1 MSAITIGNDL
11 VHYEVLGRGKP
22 VVLVHSWLGSWR
34 YWIPTM
40 QQLSMKYRTYA
51 IDLWG
56 FGDSGRNRDH
66 YHLEGQVALLR
77 AFVEKMGIPKAVF
90 IGHGLGASVITHY
103 AIDPQYRNKVHR
115 MMAIAPPLFDIA
127 PPPSAKLALPLMTET
142 AETIATPVEAGI
154 DREALRQAALQA
166 GLDAIA
172 KKSGPKPDEKLIKDS
187 KETKPQPGD
196 DKKPPEQKAEK
207 KIEPVTPNNSAK
219 PAQTTTG
226 DLIFTNPLE
235 NILGD
240 MNPLTLLTKHVDN
253 SSSDFEKLKAEVNK
267 INIEAIKQSTQ
278 SFRYISTYHEMLKL
292 SMPALT
298 VIGEKDSL
306 ITIPDQKILN
316 SLSSGANSKVI
327 VMEGMRHFPMLEDTT
342 KFVRLLREFL
352 EAPDVSKLEMKDEW
366 RRRTR

>member
-1 MSAITIGNDL
+1 MSAITIGNNL

-40 QQLSMKYRTYA
+40 QQLGMKYRTYA

-56 FGDSGRNRDH
+56 FGDSGRNRNH

-115 MMAIAPPLFDIA
+115 MMAISPPLFDIA
-127 PPPSAKLALPLMTET
+127 PPPSAKLALPKMTET
-142 AETIATPVEAGI
+142 AETIVTPVDAGI

-172 KKSGPKPDEKLIKDS
+172 RKAGPKS
-187 KETKPQPGD
+187 D
-196 DKKPPEQKAEK
+196 DKKPATEKAQKK
-207 KIEPVTPNNSAK
+207 VEPVTGTNSAK
-219 PAQTTTG
+219 AAPTASG

-235 NILGD
+235 GILGD
-240 MNPLTLLTKHVDN
+240 MNPLNLLAKHVDN
-253 SSSDFEKLKAEVNK
+253 NSSDFEKLKAEVND
-267 INIEAIKQSTQ
+267 ACADPDGRQ
-278 SFRYISTYHEMLKL
+278 RYAYYR
-292 SMPALT
+292 A
-298 VIGEKDSL
+298 
-306 ITIPDQKILN
+306 
-316 SLSSGANSKVI
+316 
-327 VMEGMRHFPMLEDTT
+327 
-342 KFVRLLREFL
+342 
-352 EAPDVSKLEMKDEW
+352 
-366 RRRTR
+366 